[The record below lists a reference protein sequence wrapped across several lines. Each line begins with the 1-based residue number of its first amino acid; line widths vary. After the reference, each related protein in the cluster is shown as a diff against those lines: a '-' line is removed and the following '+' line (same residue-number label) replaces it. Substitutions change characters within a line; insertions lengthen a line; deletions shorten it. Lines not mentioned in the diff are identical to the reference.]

1 MIVIFVRI
9 KNILNYLFSLKV
21 KWIEATSNESK
32 IKPVD
37 GDLIEETLKSEIPC
51 GEKEEFNDNLGIKNP
66 RLKYASELIRS
77 IRFMCMSAEELADY
91 VEPVEF
97 MKNLP
102 ECKDI
107 LMNAYRYHASVNF
120 ALIYFMA

>member
-1 MIVIFVRI
+1 LV
-9 KNILNYLFSLKV
+9 
-21 KWIEATSNESK
+21 
-32 IKPVD
+32 
-37 GDLIEETLKSEIPC
+37 EETSKPEISC
-51 GEKEEFNDNLGIKNP
+51 GEKEEFNDNVGINELINP
-66 RLKYASELIRS
+66 RLKYALELIRS
-77 IRFMCMSAEELADY
+77 IRFMCMSADELADY

-120 ALIYFMA
+120 AFNYFMA